1 MPVNRNIWILNHYA
15 ITPDMSGGTRH
26 FDLSRELVKKG
37 YEVTIFAS
45 GFDHSTKQYIKS
57 TPNEHYRIETYAG
70 VRFIWVNTTP
80 YYRNDMRRVLN
91 MISYG
96 TRVLS
101 AGHNLKKPDI
111 IIGSSMHPFAV
122 LAGWWL
128 SRRYKAKFIFEVRD
142 LWPQT
147 AVDMGAMRSINIAA
161 KLLYSWEKFMY
172 KKADKIIVLLP
183 DVKEYI
189 EKRGLE
195 PEKVIWIPNGVDLDR
210 FDDSKFFEL
219 SSVVSGVL
227 DQYKDSFKVMYTGAH
242 GPANGLDVVIEAACL
257 LSEQTKDICFLLVGD
272 GPEKKNLVLKARQK
286 AIDNVIFFDPV
297 PKSQIPALL
306 QQSDLLLHCL
316 TPLDVFKYG
325 ISPNKVFDYLA
336 SGKPIVMSVMAS
348 NNIVQEANA
357 GITVEPGNPELL
369 AKAILN
375 MHQMSPEERQQF
387 GVNGRKYVEKHHS
400 TRVLGEKL
408 SQVID
413 EILINNYQK

>member
-147 AVDMGAMRSINIAA
+147 AVDMGAMRSTNIAA

-183 DVKEYI
+183 NVKEYI
-189 EKRGLE
+189 EKRGLDS
-195 PEKVIWIPNGVDLDR
+195 EKVIWIPNGVDLDG
-210 FDDSKFFEL
+210 FDNPASLDL
-219 SSVVSGVL
+219 SSEVTKIFRRYA
-227 DQYKDSFKVMYTGAH
+227 DKFKLVYMGAH
-242 GPANGLDVVIEAACL
+242 GIPNGLDTIIDAAAVV
-257 LSEQTKDICFLLVGD
+257 
-272 GPEKKNLVLKARQK
+272 EKKDPNIQFILIGEGTEKERLKSK
-286 AIDNVIFFDPV
+286 AITLALNNITFYRAIPKKAVPIVLSLADCLIISIPNFDIYKYGVSLNKFFDY
-297 PKSQIPALL
+297 
-306 QQSDLLLHCL
+306 
-316 TPLDVFKYG
+316 F
-325 ISPNKVFDYLA
+325 A
-336 SGKPIVMSVMAS
+336 SKKPIVLAGNPI

-413 EILINNYQK
+413 EILKNNYQK